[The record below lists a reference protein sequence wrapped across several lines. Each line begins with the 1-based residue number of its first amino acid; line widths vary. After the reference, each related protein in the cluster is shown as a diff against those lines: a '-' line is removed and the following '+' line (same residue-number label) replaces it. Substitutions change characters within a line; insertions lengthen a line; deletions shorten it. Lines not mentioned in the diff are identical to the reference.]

1 MVILINIIIPNET
14 VLIIECLPFCR
25 FYPVLGYL
33 AYNPVVAS
41 QSKADLSSA
50 LKTLNDHLQFRT
62 YLVGES
68 ITLADI
74 TVASTLV
81 YPFKFVA
88 DPSYRSAFPN
98 VIRWFTTLV
107 NQPAFES
114 VVGTVVL
121 AEKELT
127 ASGVAPVPA
136 VDGKKKDG
144 DKAKDAQDKA
154 VKKEK
159 AAKPKAAEKP
169 KETKP
174 KEETKKEKPK
184 KEDDD
189 EPEPDFVEEKK
200 AEHPFKI
207 LDKTNPTP
215 FSMDTWKKTYSNC
228 SDYKDAM
235 VRVLEC
241 TTVPALPLTV
251 FHSFVLPLAGVLLRD
266 F

>member
-1 MVILINIIIPNET
+1 M
-14 VLIIECLPFCR
+14 
-25 FYPVLGYL
+25 
-33 AYNPVVAS
+33 
-41 QSKADLSSA
+41 
-50 LKTLNDHLQFRT
+50 
-62 YLVGES
+62 
-68 ITLADI
+68 
-74 TVASTLV
+74 

-127 ASGVAPVPA
+127 VSGVASVPA
-136 VDGKKKDG
+136 ADGKKKG
-144 DKAKDAQDKA
+144 GEKPKEPQEKAA
-154 VKKEK
+154 KKEK
-159 AAKPKAAEKP
+159 APKVKAEP

-235 VRVLEC
+235 VRQ
-241 TTVPALPLTV
+241 
-251 FHSFVLPLAGVLLRD
+251 R
-266 F
+266 

>member
-1 MVILINIIIPNET
+1 M
-14 VLIIECLPFCR
+14 
-25 FYPVLGYL
+25 LGYL
-33 AYNPVVAS
+33 PYNQVVAT
-41 QSKADLSSA
+41 QSKTDLSAA
-50 LKTLNDHLQFRT
+50 LKVLNDHLQFRT

-74 TVASTLV
+74 AVASTLV

-107 NQPAFES
+107 NQSAFES

-127 ASGVAPVPA
+127 VTGVAPAPA
-136 VDGKKKDG
+136 AEGNKKGG
-144 DKAKDAQDKA
+144 DKPKDVG

-159 AAKPKAAEKP
+159 APKV
-169 KETKP
+169 KEEAKP
-174 KEETKKEKPK
+174 KEEKKSKEKEAKKAKKED
-184 KEDDD
+184 DDD

-207 LDKTNPTP
+207 LDKTTP
-215 FSMDTWKKTYSNC
+215 SPFVMDTWKKTYSNC
-228 SDYKDAM
+228 SDYKAAM
-235 VRVLEC
+235 VRAAF
-241 TTVPALPLTV
+241 TALNST
-251 FHSFVLPLAGVLLRD
+251 
-266 F
+266 